1 MEPLAHRVRPK
12 EMDNFVFTSE
22 NIVLKDYINNSN
34 IFSMLFWGPPGTGKT
49 TLAKIISN
57 VLDLNFIELSAVT
70 SGVKDLREHVEKAR
84 NLFLL
89 SRVKTILFVDEI
101 HRFNKMQQDYLL
113 PHVEKGTVTLIGA
126 TTENPAFEVNNALL
140 SRVKVFKFEK
150 IPPLEIKKYLLNV
163 CQNEKI
169 EIKEE
174 IIDFICTISDGDL
187 RKSLNSLEFLSKK
200 ENLTLEEAKKLLNK
214 NVFYDQEWH
223 YNTIS
228 ALHKSLRDSDVDA
241 ALYWAFRM
249 LNGGEDP
256 KYVFRRLIRFASEDI
271 GVADNKALEFAIKCF
286 QSHEVIGLPESEVIL
301 AQLIVYLASAEKNNK
316 VYVAVNKVKQTIR
329 ETGNLDVPIHLKNAE
344 TSFLKDQGWGKDYK
358 YYHDLSDEEKKSF
371 KQEHLPEELRDV
383 KFFD

>member
-140 SRVKVFKFEK
+140 SRV
-150 IPPLEIKKYLLNV
+150 
-163 CQNEKI
+163 
-169 EIKEE
+169 
-174 IIDFICTISDGDL
+174 
-187 RKSLNSLEFLSKK
+187 NSLISK
-200 ENLTLEEAKKLLNK
+200 
-214 NVFYDQEWH
+214 
-223 YNTIS
+223 
-228 ALHKSLRDSDVDA
+228 LR
-241 ALYWAFRM
+241 
-249 LNGGEDP
+249 
-256 KYVFRRLIRFASEDI
+256 
-271 GVADNKALEFAIKCF
+271 
-286 QSHEVIGLPESEVIL
+286 
-301 AQLIVYLASAEKNNK
+301 
-316 VYVAVNKVKQTIR
+316 
-329 ETGNLDVPIHLKNAE
+329 NA
-344 TSFLKDQGWGKDYK
+344 
-358 YYHDLSDEEKKSF
+358 
-371 KQEHLPEELRDV
+371 
-383 KFFD
+383 

>member
-1 MEPLAHRVRPK
+1 MEPLAHKVRPK
-12 EMDNFVFTSE
+12 EMENFVFTSE
-22 NIVLKDYINNSN
+22 NIVLKDYIDNNN

-57 VLDLNFIELSAVT
+57 MLDLNFIELSAVT

-150 IPPLEIKKYLLNV
+150 IPQPEIKKYLLNV
-163 CQNEKI
+163 CQKEKI

-174 IIDFICTISDGDL
+174 ILDFICNISDGDL

-200 ENLTLEEAKKLLNK
+200 ENLTLEEAKKLLNR
-214 NVFYDQEWH
+214 NIFYDQEWH

-241 ALYWAFRM
+241 SLYWAFRM

-256 KYVFRRLIRFASEDI
+256 KYIFRRLIRFASEDI

-316 VYVAVNKVKQTIR
+316 VYMAVNKVKQTIK

-344 TSFLKDQGWGKDYK
+344 TSFLKDQGWGKDYQ
-358 YYHDLSDEEKKSF
+358 YYHDLSEEEKKNF
-371 KQEHLPEELRDV
+371 KQEHLPEELKDM
-383 KFFD
+383 KFLD

>member
-200 ENLTLEEAKKLLNK
+200 ENLTLEEAKKLLNR
-214 NVFYDQEWH
+214 NIFYDQEWH

>member
-12 EMDNFVFTSE
+12 SMDNFVFTSE
-22 NIVLKDYINNSN
+22 NIVLKDYIDNNN

-49 TLAKIISN
+49 TLAKIVSN

-70 SGVKDLREHVEKAR
+70 SGVKDLRECVEKAK
-84 NLFLL
+84 NLFLF
-89 SRVKTILFVDEI
+89 SRTKTILFVDEI

-113 PHVEKGTVTLIGA
+113 PHVEKGTLTLIGA

-140 SRVKVFKFEK
+140 SRMKVFKFEK
-150 IPPLEIKKYLLNV
+150 IPEPEIKKYLFHV

-200 ENLTLEEAKKLLNK
+200 ENLTLEEAKKLLNR
-214 NVFYDQEWH
+214 NIFYDQEWH

-241 ALYWAFRM
+241 SLYWAFRM

-256 KYVFRRLIRFASEDI
+256 KYIFRRLIRFASEDI
-271 GVADNKALEFAIKCF
+271 GAADNKALEFAIKCF
-286 QSHEVIGLPESEVIL
+286 QAHEVIGLPESETIL
-301 AQLIVYLASAEKNNK
+301 AQLIVYLAKAEKNNQ
-316 VYVAVNKVKQTIR
+316 VYVAVNKIKQTIK

-344 TSFLKDQGWGKDYK
+344 TSFLKDQGWGKDYQ
-358 YYHDLSDEEKKSF
+358 YYHDLSDEEKKNF
-371 KQEHLPEELRDV
+371 KQEHLPEELNEM

>member
-1 MEPLAHRVRPK
+1 
-12 EMDNFVFTSE
+12 
-22 NIVLKDYINNSN
+22 
-34 IFSMLFWGPPGTGKT
+34 MLFWGPPGTGKT